1 MHEMAI
7 AQSIVE
13 QVEEVA
19 RSQGLAKISKIRLR
33 IGALRAVV
41 PEALEFGFEVMSQ
54 ETPLAG
60 ARIEIEEVPIQ
71 VTCRECGETSSPE
84 PGLAWLCPACGS
96 TAVEMISG
104 KELQLDSLEV
114 ED

>member
-1 MHEMAI
+1 MAI

-19 RSQGLAKISKIRLR
+19 RSQGLAKISTIRLR

-41 PEALEFGFEVMSQ
+41 PEALEFGFEVLSQ
-54 ETPLAG
+54 DTPLAG
-60 ARIEIEEVPIQ
+60 ARIVIEEIPIRI
-71 VTCRECGETSSPE
+71 TCHECGAISSPE

-96 TAVEMISG
+96 AVVEMTSG